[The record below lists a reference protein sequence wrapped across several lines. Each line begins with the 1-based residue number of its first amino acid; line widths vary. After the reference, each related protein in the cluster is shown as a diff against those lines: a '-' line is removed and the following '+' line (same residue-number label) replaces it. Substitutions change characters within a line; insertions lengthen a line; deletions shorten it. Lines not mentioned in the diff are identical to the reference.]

1 MSERG
6 EAQRPS
12 DYGQELD
19 RLGEIQIEMKA
30 LEQRV
35 AALERAAD
43 ASGQTERFL
52 GSVSQRLSAAWSALL
67 GKKEPKT
74 DIAEVSMGKESVS
87 GVPLNVI
94 FLGLLATFL
103 LVVIFD

>member
-12 DYGQELD
+12 EYGQELD
-19 RLGEIQIEMKA
+19 RLGAIQIEMKA

>member
-1 MSERG
+1 MNEQG
-6 EAQRPS
+6 DAERPS
-12 DYGQELD
+12 EYGRESD
-19 RLGEIQIEMKA
+19 RLGAIQIEMKA

-74 DIAEVSMGKESVS
+74 DIAEVSMGKEAVS

-94 FLGLLATFL
+94 FLGLLAAIL
-103 LVVIFD
+103 LLVIFD